1 MTREELTE
9 QKVQELFRTPAAGEE
24 GTDGELMQILQRY
37 IFGELCY
44 TGSLDNRMRELVT
57 ITALTTI
64 QALPQLKA
72 HLGACLNV
80 GCTPVELRETIYQC
94 APFIGF
100 PKTLNG
106 IGVLNEVLTAAGTSL
121 PLPKQGTV
129 AEGERYEKGWI
140 SRSRCTGTRLRTAI
154 PGCPSPLTRRYPRFL
169 TEHCFG
175 DFSTR
180 TGLDGKTRELL
191 TVIILASLGGAEV
204 QVKKPRVRRPE
215 GREHEGGSGVR
226 PGPRQRLHGH
236 PPAVQR
242 PEHLQRSAD
251 RRIKN
256 IEIGG
261 NKHGTESNAKNRL
274 GCLGLGQ
281 RWNLRRNPH
290 RREPVPRV

>member
-24 GTDGELMQILQRY
+24 GTDGEFMQILQRY

-100 PKTLNG
+100 PKTLNA

-129 AEGERYEKGWI
+129 AEGERYEKGLDLQKPVYGDEI
-140 SRSRCTGTRLRTAI
+140 KD
-154 PGCPSPLTRRYPRFL
+154 RYTWLPKPFDEAVPRFL

-204 QVKKPRVRRPE
+204 QVKSHVYGALKVGNTKEEVVCALVHASAYMGIPR
-215 GREHEGGSGVR
+215 
-226 PGPRQRLHGH
+226 LFN
-236 PPAVQR
+236 A
-242 PEHLQRSAD
+242 LNTCKD
-251 RRIKN
+251 LL
-256 IEIGG
+256 
-261 NKHGTESNAKNRL
+261 TE
-274 GCLGLGQ
+274 
-281 RWNLRRNPH
+281 
-290 RREPVPRV
+290 E